1 MKDWETY
8 NDEELVLMGQQG
20 NHQAMDEVIERYKS
34 VVRKKAN
41 TLFLAGADSE
51 DLIQEGMIGLYQAY
65 RDYTPEKKAS
75 FKTFANICISGQ
87 MNKAV
92 EAAGRNKHI
101 PLNKYVSLFSETDTE
116 EGDGEMLESQLLTEG
131 IDDPQDLYIDKEN
144 VQRLIERIKRILSPL
159 EWEVFIRYIDG
170 ASCRQIGEELGKN
183 EKAIGNARD
192 RIRSKITKEIS

>member
-1 MKDWETY
+1 MKDWENYT
-8 NDEELVLMGQQG
+8 DEELVLMGQQG
-20 NHQAMDEVIERYKS
+20 DHQAMDEVINRYKS
-34 VVRKKAN
+34 IVRKKAN
-41 TLFLAGADSE
+41 TYFLAGADSD
-51 DLIQEGMIGLYQAY
+51 DLVQEGMIGLYQAY
-65 RDYTPEKKAS
+65 RDYVPEKKAA

-101 PLNKYVSLFSETDTE
+101 PLNKYVSLFSETETE
-116 EGDGEMLESQLLTEG
+116 EGEGEVLESRLKAAG
-131 IDDPQDLYIDKEN
+131 IDDPADLYIDKEN
-144 VQRLIERIKRILSPL
+144 VQRLIERIRDILSPL
-159 EWEVFIRYIDG
+159 EWEVFIRYIEG